1 MIDGATEVGKST
13 IAKNFAQ
20 NEYKSYIM
28 LDFSDVSKKF
38 LIYSKILLIEY
49 VFLRLQLETGVTLY
63 EKEFPAS

>member
-1 MIDGATEVGKST
+1 MLDGATEVGKSI

-38 LIYSKILLIEY
+38 LIYSKILLI
-49 VFLRLQLETGVTLY
+49 
-63 EKEFPAS
+63 

>member
-1 MIDGATEVGKST
+1 MLDGATEVGKST

-49 VFLRLQLETGVTLY
+49 VF
-63 EKEFPAS
+63 